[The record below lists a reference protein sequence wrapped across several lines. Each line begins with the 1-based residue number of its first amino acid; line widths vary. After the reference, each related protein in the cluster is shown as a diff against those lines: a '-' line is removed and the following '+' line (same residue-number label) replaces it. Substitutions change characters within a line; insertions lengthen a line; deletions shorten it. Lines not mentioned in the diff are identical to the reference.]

1 MAHSVDSVITTD
13 IGEKGLKISRV
24 YTQPSNNLLEQ
35 IVYEKRTS
43 KIVDVSGKTI
53 FQKDD
58 VEVPVTWSQVAT
70 DILAQKYLRKRGVP
84 KEIAEKTDF
93 TKDDSF
99 DNLEASL
106 KEPEETTGEWSIKQV
121 AHRLAGTWTWW
132 AERYGYFDTSEDA
145 AAFYDELK
153 YTIINQITAPNSPQW
168 FNTGL
173 HWAYG
178 INGPA
183 QGHYYVDPTSGELTK
198 STDAYSH
205 PQPHACFIQEIQ
217 DDLVNPQGIFDL
229 LTREARV
236 FKYGSGSG
244 TNFSNIREEGAQLSG
259 GGSSSGV
266 MSFLSVFDRAAGSVK
281 SGGTTRRAAKMVI
294 LNVDH
299 PDVEKFIQWK
309 VREERKVVALVT
321 GSKIAFEHL
330 KGIMSSAE
338 TKGIDPEKNPELKK
352 KIIAA
357 KDNAV
362 PLNYIKRVLMLVEN
376 GVKAADFNF
385 STFDTDYR
393 SEAYVTVD
401 GQNSNNSVRVTDA
414 FMNAVKENR
423 KWDLISR
430 IDGSVK
436 RSVDA
441 KRLWEQIAEAAWESA
456 DPGLQF
462 DTTINDWHTCPEDGR
477 INASNPCSEYMF
489 LDETACNL
497 ASINLQKFYDP
508 VTRVFDIQT
517 YRHVIRLWTI
527 VLEVSVLMSQ
537 SPSAKMAERTF
548 QYRTLGLGYA
558 NLGTVLMQMGHPY
571 DSDEARS
578 TTGALTAILTGDAY
592 ATSAEMAKVV
602 GTFERYEANKEHMLR
617 VIRNHRRVAYSAAPS
632 EYEKLS
638 TIPMGIDPSTTSPYL
653 LNAARESWDKAL
665 QLGERFG
672 YRNAQVTVIA
682 PTGTIGLVMDCDT
695 TGFEPDFALV
705 KFKKLVGGG
714 YFKIVNQSVEPAL
727 MALGYDEIQ
736 VRDILKYVLGAASFA
751 GSPYINR
758 DSLRELGFPD
768 EKIDAIESQLVSA
781 FNVAFLF
788 NAYVLGADL
797 VSSLVPDQDTT
808 APDFNLLT
816 ALGFTSD
823 QIAAANEYIC
833 GAMTLEGAPH
843 LKPEHYPVFDCANKC
858 GSKGT
863 RFISPMGH
871 VKMLAAGQPFISGSI
886 SKTVNL
892 PEDATIAEIE
902 AIYKTSWKLGLKCNA
917 LYRDGSKLSQPL
929 STSSDEGSVYAKL
942 FTFDEEDTNE
952 VTPVQ
957 VAKAVQQE
965 AVISQSSTQLP
976 RRKMPLER
984 VSITHKFEI
993 GGHEGYITASLFED
1007 GTPGEIFLTMNKE
1020 GSTLS
1025 GIMDAWAISLSL
1037 NLQYG
1042 VPLQVLINKYSH
1054 VRFEPSGMTNNK
1066 NIPMAKSLVDYLAR
1080 WLALKFLDSDTAKKY
1095 HTAELVERAMGNGDL
1110 KASEVKKIYKHH
1122 SHEDV
1127 KEQVSVSHSKVVTET
1142 ITKTTTIGDAET
1154 GDVTTQAVSNTPSVA
1169 IEQEIPPAN
1178 VEVDLELL
1186 KKDQAQQA
1194 LRQNNEDAPLCSD
1207 CGAVMIRNGACYKC
1221 LDCGATSGCS

>member
-1 MAHSVDSVITTD
+1 MKYSIDAVIKEH
-13 IGEKGLKISRV
+13 IGEKGLKIKRIFTS
-24 YTQPSNNLLEQ
+24 PENNLLEQ

-43 KIVDVSGKTI
+43 KIVDVTGKAI
-53 FQKDD
+53 FQKED

-70 DILAQKYLRKRGVP
+70 DILAQKYFRKRGIPV
-84 KEIAEKTDF
+84 EIVEKTDF
-93 TKDDSF
+93 TKEDSF
-99 DNLEASL
+99 EKLEKAL
-106 KEPEETTGEWSIKQV
+106 RKPDEFTGEWSIKQV
-121 AHRLAGTWTWW
+121 AHRLAGAWTWW
-132 AERYGYFDTSEDA
+132 GEQYGYFETPEDA

-153 YTIINQITAPNSPQW
+153 YTIISQTTAPNSPQW

-178 INGPA
+178 VNGPA
-183 QGHYYVDPTSGELTK
+183 QGHYYVDPTTGELTK
-198 STDAYSH
+198 SIDAYSH
-205 PQPHACFIQEIQ
+205 PQPHACFIQEIN

-236 FKYGSGSG
+236 FKYGSGTG
-244 TNFSNIREEGAQLSG
+244 TNFSNLREEGAQLSG
-259 GGSSSGV
+259 GGTSSGV
-266 MSFLSVFDRAAGSVK
+266 LSFLSVFDRAAGSVK

-294 LNVDH
+294 LNVNH
-299 PDVEKFIQWK
+299 PDIEKFIQWK

-321 GSKIAFEHL
+321 GSKIAYEHL
-330 KGIMSSAE
+330 KGIMQSAE
-338 TKGIDPEKNPELKK
+338 VNGIDPEKNPELKQRIK
-352 KIIAA
+352 EANKQH
-357 KDNAV
+357 V
-362 PLNYIKRVLMLVEN
+362 PLNYVKRVLMLVEN
-376 GVKAADFNF
+376 GVTSEAFHF

-414 FMNAVKENR
+414 FMEAVEADREWNLLSRVDGTVKKTAKAKNI
-423 KWDLISR
+423 WD
-430 IDGSVK
+430 
-436 RSVDA
+436 
-441 KRLWEQIAEAAWESA
+441 QIAEAAWESA

-497 ASINLQKFYDP
+497 ASINLEKFYDP
-508 VTRVFDIQT
+508 ETKMFDIQT

-527 VLEVSVLMSQ
+527 VLEISVLMSQ

-558 NLGTVLMQMGHPY
+558 NLGTILMKMGLPY
-571 DSDEARS
+571 DSDEARNM
-578 TTGALTAILTGDAY
+578 TGALTAIMTGDSY
-592 ATSAEMAKVV
+592 AASAEMAKVV

-617 VIRNHRRVAYSAAPS
+617 IIRNHRRVAYNSNPS
-632 EYEKLS
+632 EYEQLS
-638 TIPMGIDPSTTSPYL
+638 TIPVAIDTAMTPPYL

-665 QLGERFG
+665 ELGEKFG

-714 YFKIVNQSVEPAL
+714 YFKIANQSVEPAL
-727 MALGYDEIQ
+727 KALGYDEYQ
-736 VRDILKYVLGAASFA
+736 VHDILQYVLGSASLNGA
-751 GSPYINR
+751 PHINR
-758 DSLRELGFPD
+758 QTLKEKGFTD
-768 EKIDAIESQLVSA
+768 EKLDALESQLASA
-781 FNVAFLF
+781 FNITFLF
-788 NAYVLGADL
+788 NQYVLGADFVNSL
-797 VSSLVPDQDTT
+797 VSDKDINSS
-808 APDFNLLT
+808 DFDLLQE
-816 ALGFTSD
+816 LGFTTEQVS
-823 QIAAANEYIC
+823 AANEYIC
-833 GAMTLEGAPH
+833 GSMTVEGAPH
-843 LKPEHYPVFDCANKC
+843 LKMEHYPVFDCANKC
-858 GSKGT
+858 GSRGT
-863 RFISPMGH
+863 RYIAPMGH
-871 VKMLAAGQPFISGSI
+871 VKMLASGQPFISGSI

-892 PEDATIAEIE
+892 PENATIADIQEI
-902 AIYKTSWKLGLKCNA
+902 YMTSWKLGLKCNA

-942 FTFDEEDTNE
+942 FDFGEEEVDSN
-952 VTPVQ
+952 VTPAV
-957 VAKAVQQE
+957 VAE
-965 AVISQSSTQLP
+965 AVKKEAIVTQSTSAVAL

-993 GGHEGYITASLFED
+993 GGHEGYITVSLFAD

-1042 VPLQVLINKYSH
+1042 VPLQVLIGKYSH

-1066 NIPMAKSLVDYLAR
+1066 NIPMAKSIVDYLAR

-1095 HTAELVERAMGNGDL
+1095 HTSELVDRAMSNGDI
-1110 KASEVKKIYKHH
+1110 KAVDIVKVYHH
-1122 SHEDV
+1122 HASYEPRV
-1127 KEQVSVSHSKVVTET
+1127 IGAPVQTQTPGGEITTRIVET
-1142 ITKTTTIGDAET
+1142 KPVPVRIEKQIT
-1154 GDVTTQAVSNTPSVA
+1154 TPFS
-1169 IEQEIPPAN
+1169 
-1178 VEVDLELL
+1178 VDLEML

-1194 LRQNNEDAPLCSD
+1194 LKQNNEDAPLCSD